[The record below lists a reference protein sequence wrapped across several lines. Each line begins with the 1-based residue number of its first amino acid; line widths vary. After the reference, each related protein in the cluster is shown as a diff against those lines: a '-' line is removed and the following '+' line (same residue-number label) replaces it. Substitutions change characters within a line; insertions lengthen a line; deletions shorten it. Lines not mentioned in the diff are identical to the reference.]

1 MAAAELLHVLT
12 VVMVGRSA
20 TQTQVEANR
29 SQLELLF
36 RRLLPFILKFS
47 CDADTVLRS
56 LFSPLLTQLC
66 HWWSRPSRKEN
77 PFSSVLVETLLGGV
91 SGREAAEREKAA
103 SLLKEF
109 LNWGVRQGDGVQQ
122 AEALL
127 ARLSFLWKHPD
138 HTKRLAASTVFNCL
152 YRVLREQKDLVN
164 VFLLEALVSVLESL
178 RFPRRGLD
186 EVEQAALLS
195 LKHMEKILLHYRGL
209 FLTEAD
215 GRRTPLELKGGTL
228 KHLQIHLLSLTR
240 APHTCLRQKAMELL
254 FVLNRLSPLDWKNEL
269 KGHYGGNEA
278 FLAQLLENQPGLK
291 QDELSSLK
299 AVEAVAWLEGLQA
312 VLECVGMVVS
322 ENIIPSGAVSSIAKE
337 LTRLCKEL
345 MDRVV
350 VKEEED
356 GLPKDLERLRKAKCT
371 ALIRLFVFLT
381 ALLNSR
387 DVSLQEVVQI
397 LDKRLIQALLMS
409 LLEPYQVGFKLK
421 TNAERKDFHACC
433 DSLLQAIANH
443 LPDLKEKLIRSLKQD
458 YTQSDFFSPEAIAKA
473 DRLGSVEE
481 EVIQGYL
488 HLQRQGVLTIHCNV
502 NQLWESIRARL
513 VVTRGSRNS
522 KCLLLLVE
530 LVVACSCKEDD
541 MIWEKFRKLAMD
553 EDSQSKRLVQ
563 LLRRPLA
570 LLFLP
575 STGTLLSAS
584 LGRPQKNHFLT
595 TCKLLLNM
603 AEMEG
608 KECEARVRG
617 IVTEVTLSHWLDLV
631 EGGGGLDT
639 SSNETWYLQLVRH
652 LTLITDLGDD
662 WGKGKELVHW
672 WCDSLSSHTLRLK
685 VKFRLLG
692 LMSGV
697 AKLAG
702 VAGESLVRTA
712 LLRLASLHFPAVSG
726 ELKEGSLEL
735 AEYTSIWRLL
745 LISLEAT
752 AYPPIFYILFS
763 VACREEEHCLE
774 EEFQANKAIFHL
786 VL

>member
-91 SGREAAEREKAA
+91 SRREAAEREKAA

-269 KGHYGGNEA
+269 KGHCGGNEA

-356 GLPKDLERLRKAKCT
+356 GLPKDLERLRKAK
-371 ALIRLFVFLT
+371 
-381 ALLNSR
+381 
-387 DVSLQEVVQI
+387 
-397 LDKRLIQALLMS
+397 
-409 LLEPYQVGFKLK
+409 
-421 TNAERKDFHACC
+421 
-433 DSLLQAIANH
+433 
-443 LPDLKEKLIRSLKQD
+443 
-458 YTQSDFFSPEAIAKA
+458 
-473 DRLGSVEE
+473 
-481 EVIQGYL
+481 
-488 HLQRQGVLTIHCNV
+488 
-502 NQLWESIRARL
+502 
-513 VVTRGSRNS
+513 
-522 KCLLLLVE
+522 
-530 LVVACSCKEDD
+530 
-541 MIWEKFRKLAMD
+541 
-553 EDSQSKRLVQ
+553 
-563 LLRRPLA
+563 
-570 LLFLP
+570 
-575 STGTLLSAS
+575 
-584 LGRPQKNHFLT
+584 
-595 TCKLLLNM
+595 
-603 AEMEG
+603 
-608 KECEARVRG
+608 
-617 IVTEVTLSHWLDLV
+617 
-631 EGGGGLDT
+631 
-639 SSNETWYLQLVRH
+639 
-652 LTLITDLGDD
+652 
-662 WGKGKELVHW
+662 
-672 WCDSLSSHTLRLK
+672 
-685 VKFRLLG
+685 
-692 LMSGV
+692 
-697 AKLAG
+697 
-702 VAGESLVRTA
+702 
-712 LLRLASLHFPAVSG
+712 
-726 ELKEGSLEL
+726 
-735 AEYTSIWRLL
+735 
-745 LISLEAT
+745 
-752 AYPPIFYILFS
+752 
-763 VACREEEHCLE
+763 
-774 EEFQANKAIFHL
+774 
-786 VL
+786 